1 MGINIVSELDTLDT
15 GHWTLDTGHW
25 TLDMLTVVT
34 PESLLICVHTV
45 RWAPEMNQR
54 QRATPAAAPAWAPLA
69 STVQPDICQISFL
82 SPLFPRNSD
91 FPLGLA
97 GGGAWLSVAA
107 ALVTSDQSAALPLS
121 PFSDAVTKVCRMSR
135 PCTWPRPCSK
145 VTALKVLHHKSR
157 WRQIWFLWWLP
168 PPGNAS
174 TVHRARGF
182 SPLIKCCELLH
193 AANSERKIFT

>member
-1 MGINIVSELDTLDT
+1 
-15 GHWTLDTGHW
+15 
-25 TLDMLTVVT
+25 MLTVVT

-54 QRATPAAAPAWAPLA
+54 QWATPAAALAWAPLA

-121 PFSDAVTKVCRMSR
+121 SPRCAECRGPAPGPGPAQKSPRWKFSIINLGGGKFDFYDDFLLLGMHP
-135 PCTWPRPCSK
+135 PCT
-145 VTALKVLHHKSR
+145 A
-157 WRQIWFLWWLP
+157 
-168 PPGNAS
+168 PGVS
-174 TVHRARGF
+174 
-182 SPLIKCCELLH
+182 LLL
-193 AANSERKIFT
+193 